1 MDVMTIWVISGIG
14 VGVSLT
20 PRILA
25 WATLE
30 DSTITW
36 ERKKGEVVS
45 IVCLS
50 GCWLIDWLYLINFLE
65 KKVMFI
71 SCKHKC

>member
-1 MDVMTIWVISGIG
+1 MTIWVTSGIG

-36 ERKKGEVVS
+36 ERKKGGIVS

-50 GCWLIDWLYLINFLE
+50 GLLVDRLALFNKFSG

-71 SCKHKC
+71 SCKHNC